1 MSFSITKKASP
12 QNTARRTTLNQKSCG
27 RVVSPR
33 PPETGPSFQAFSTK
47 VRDGFV
53 CMPVSAILLEC

>member
-33 PPETGPSFQAFSTK
+33 PPETGPSFQAFSMK
-47 VRDGFV
+47 FRDGFV
-53 CMPVSAILLEC
+53 